1 MKKRLI
7 SSLLAAVMLLSACDG
22 NVGNA
27 IAAEQ
32 EEADVFESLSGLDWD
47 MDYDEVLEALP
58 TPNSKYEDNV
68 RDMAGVSYNS
78 VDFFGCDSKLDIYIQ
93 SNYGKRQLYKLAFTI
108 NTEDISGTYEKLK
121 EMLTE
126 KYGEYKQNT
135 EFVSWE
141 FINDNTTVSL
151 SDWDNELVCSFVYV
165 RKPLSGYYDTT
176 TTSKTEDLPEEEQT
190 KEEKPEKKLTLQD
203 LTIYEYRS
211 KSLAVPDHEALPFS
225 YTVKPGDYYTK
236 FLDNNT
242 ISFEDVEIKLRES
255 TKGLAEGKDNR
266 DVISKVK
273 SAKMKSKT
281 AMDSPYIIDT
291 CNPEF
296 KLSVAFDKSL
306 KLEYVKTAC
315 SVVPDSKRSDFISV
329 NGFIRKRREMGLGDA
344 LKYTYEIII
353 DPAYMYG
360 IPLLTTNPGVMNFSI
375 NGKDITADTIMLETD
390 SVTMKYVAEDSALRN
405 IGEDFV
411 YGRIKLSYITLSY
424 YNTTETKQEGYYKNK
439 CGITGFEIYTEDT
452 AAALE
457 NPYMISIDKDAEMTA
472 VYNAIINEKDK
483 LMTENTY
490 GIVLLDM
497 DFDGYPEVLHTKL
510 NETEDGYGYGWI
522 SDIDIYRIK
531 EGALKYID
539 TIYNVHQAVYT
550 VSNLLGLKILE
561 DGSKAWFSTSYK
573 NRTTGENNVTDYLYT
588 LNGDKLEYTE
598 LFTKKPTGEQDE
610 YGNYEYKYYFK
621 GSEIVPTVIKDEIDE
636 DNPPM
641 SDTHYEWNGAYSYL
655 GVMWEL
661 YGKAR
666 EQYTSDIEISYKT
679 YSDWLSNIYTKDYN
693 DSLEKYTLTDRE
705 FSYNIAYLVDEFF
718 LGTYNSAE
726 LEYNYYFLGD
736 YAKPVIYLYPEEETE
751 ISVAVDFKYGGELTC
766 TYPEYNNGWQV
777 TAEPDGTLYDKNG
790 EEYYCLYWEAEGGA
804 DFDNSKGF
812 CVKGEDT
819 AEFLREKLMYIGL
832 TAREANEF
840 IIYWLPKMQDNEY
853 NVITLHTADYADSV
867 PLTVSP
873 APDTNIR
880 VFMTYYP
887 SEKPV
892 KVQEQVLP
900 HFERKGFTLV
910 EWGGSEY

>member
-1 MKKRLI
+1 MKKRFLCAV
-7 SSLLAAVMLLSACDG
+7 LAAVMLLSACDG
-22 NVGNA
+22 NAGSTAV
-27 IAAEQ
+27 AEQ
-32 EEADVFESLSGLDWD
+32 EEADVFEALSGLNWD
-47 MDYDEVLEALP
+47 MDYEDVLKALP
-58 TPNSKYEDNV
+58 VPNSKYEDNV
-68 RDMAGVSYNS
+68 RDMAGVSYES

-93 SNYGKRQLYKLAFTI
+93 SNYGKRQLYRLAFTI

-126 KYGEYKQNT
+126 KYGECKQNT

-151 SDWDNELVCSFVYV
+151 SDWDNELICSFVYV

-176 TTSKTEDLPEEEQT
+176 TAAKKEDLPQEKQP
-190 KEEKPEKKLTLQD
+190 EEKKKLTLQD
-203 LTIYEYRS
+203 LSIYEYRK
-211 KSLAVPDHEALPFS
+211 KSLAIPDNEGLPFLHNV
-225 YTVKPGDYYTK
+225 TPGDYYTK

-242 ISFEDVEIKLRES
+242 ISLEDVEIKLRES

-273 SAKMKSKT
+273 SAKMKENCLIN
-281 AMDSPYIIDT
+281 SPYIIDT
-291 CNPEF
+291 YNPEF
-296 KLSVAFDKSL
+296 KLSVDSDKSM

-315 SVVPDSKRSDFISV
+315 VVRPDGKHSNNIVV
-329 NGFIRKRREMGLGDA
+329 NGFIRKSGETGVGNA
-344 LKYTYEIII
+344 QKCTYQIII

-360 IPLLTTNPGVMNFSI
+360 IPLLTTNREVLNFNI

-390 SVTMKYVAEDSALRN
+390 SVAMKYVDEASPLKN
-405 IGEDFV
+405 VSEDFV
-411 YGRIKLSYITLSY
+411 YGRIELYSINLSY
-424 YNTTETKQEGYYKNK
+424 YNTTKTKQEGYYKNS
-439 CGITGFEIYTEDT
+439 CGLAGVEIYTEDT

-457 NPYMISIDKDAEMTA
+457 NPYMISIDKDPEMTA
-472 VYNAIINEKDK
+472 VYNAVINEKDK
-483 LMTENTY
+483 LLTDDTY

-497 DFDGYPEVLHTKL
+497 DFDGTPEVLHTKL
-510 NETEDGYGYGWI
+510 YPTEDDYGYNWT
-522 SDIDIYRIK
+522 SDIDIYRVK
-531 EGALKYID
+531 EGSLKYID
-539 TIYNVHQAVYT
+539 RIYNVHQAVYS
-550 VSNLLGLKILE
+550 VSNLLGIKTLE

-598 LFTKKPTGEQDE
+598 LFTSKPVGEPDE
-610 YGNYEYKYYFK
+610 HGNYEYKYYFK
-621 GSEIVPTVIKDEIDE
+621 GSEIVPTVIKEEVDENDI
-636 DNPPM
+636 PM

-666 EQYTSDIEISYKT
+666 ERYTSDIEISYKT

-693 DSLEKYTLTDRE
+693 AELEKYTLTDRE

-736 YAKPVIYLYPEEETE
+736 YAKPVIYLYPEEEAE
-751 ISVAVDFKYGGELTC
+751 VSVSLDFTYGGELTC
-766 TYPEYNNGWQV
+766 TYPEYKDGWQV
-777 TAEPDGTLYDKNG
+777 TAEPDGTLYDRNG
-790 EEYYCLYWEAEGGA
+790 DEYYCLYWEAEGGA

-819 AEFLREKLMYIGL
+819 AKFLREKLMYIGL

-853 NVITLHTADYADSV
+853 NVITLHTADYDRSV

-873 APDTNIR
+873 APDTSIR

-900 HFERKGFTLV
+900 HFERTGFTLV